1 MIGGQFTAT
10 GGDRNMGIQINVP
23 DLAPNQFNGGAI
35 RINPNGD
42 MVCEVDGAI
51 GRGPYIQTY
60 GSQDLYLNPVGN
72 DVVIEGGNLD
82 VGGGQN
88 IGVI

>member
-10 GGDRNMGIQINVP
+10 GGDRNTGIQINVP
-23 DLAPNQFNGGAI
+23 DLAPNQNNGGAI

-42 MVCEVDGAI
+42 MVIGVDGAS

-60 GSQDLYLNPVGN
+60 GSQRSLLKPCRK
-72 DVVIEGGNLD
+72 
-82 VGGGQN
+82 
-88 IGVI
+88 